1 MQIVGRLPSR
11 GDPALLPKVGMWA
24 VLGESWRRVTQRGTA
39 RRPSLKRRERIIA
52 MNPTNIAMTRKDHRH
67 ESDQHC
73 NDEKGPSS

>member
-52 MNPTNIAMTRKDHRH
+52 MNPTNIAMTRKDRRR
-67 ESDQHC
+67 ES
-73 NDEKGPSS
+73 NSIASS